1 MNVSPRFGILSYNN
15 PQQPYYPHV
24 TPTSQ
29 PRQSSPKQDYPSPT
43 PSQFHNVNNN
53 NNNNNNITSNNN
65 MSQPRQ
71 SSPSTSQSS
80 TNQSQQQRYTQF
92 PSQQRRNNNNNNNSN
107 NNNNNNTNNNNN
119 NNNVQGVK
127 KCESCHT
134 SSSPEWRR
142 GPTGHKTLC
151 NACGL
156 RYSRTIARENRKREQ
171 AQREQEQRQREQRE
185 REERARE
192 RAAATVMMQRV
203 IEPFS
208 QYRSSNTTPIPIM
221 TPGQQHHHH
230 HQTSANSS
238 HSTGP
243 LQYHPSTLP
252 PISYRHQ
259 PQPSHHHHN
268 IRPIPLSHHHQ
279 IDLPPPLNN
288 DRIGYTLPPPHYFD
302 RQQNGAGG
310 ASNSTSYQIPGGR

>member
-1 MNVSPRFGILSYNN
+1 IFNLYQLYNIHNNLIILMLLKLHNLVN
-15 PQQPYYPHV
+15 LPQNMIILLLLLQIILN
-24 TPTSQ
+24 SI
-29 PRQSSPKQDYPSPT
+29 
-43 PSQFHNVNNN
+43 
-53 NNNNNNITSNNN
+53 IT
-65 MSQPRQ
+65 
-71 SSPSTSQSS
+71 
-80 TNQSQQQRYTQF
+80 
-92 PSQQRRNNNNNNNSN
+92 
-107 NNNNNNTNNNNN
+107 NNNNTNNNNN

-203 IEPFS
+203 IEPYS
-208 QYRSSNTTPIPIM
+208 QYRSSNATPIPIIA
-221 TPGQQHHHH
+221 PGQQHLH

-238 HSTGP
+238 GP
-243 LQYHPSTLP
+243 LQYLPSTLP
-252 PISYRHQ
+252 PISYHRHQ
-259 PQPSHHHHN
+259 PQPSHHHHHN
-268 IRPIPLSHHHQ
+268 IRPTPLNHHHQHQ
-279 IDLPPPLNN
+279 IDLPPPSNN
-288 DRIGYTLPPPHYFD
+288 DRIDNKMELV
-302 RQQNGAGG
+302 RVMVIVIK
-310 ASNSTSYQIPGGR
+310 YQVADK